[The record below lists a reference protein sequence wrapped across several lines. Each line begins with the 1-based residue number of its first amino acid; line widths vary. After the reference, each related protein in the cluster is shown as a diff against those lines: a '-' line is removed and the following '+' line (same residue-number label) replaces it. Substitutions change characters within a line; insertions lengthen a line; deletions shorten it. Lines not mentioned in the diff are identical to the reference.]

1 MWGHWNALTPCLH
14 KQSQA
19 LTSSDANDSQACI
32 FDLEGLEGVLPSFEV
47 INTSR
52 INRVEEGNRA
62 LQESSFSAHFR
73 VIPVPAD
80 GECFLRA
87 LQMHMHCGSID
98 QDFRDFRILFVF
110 MLERLMLDKDTRDTE
125 HFAAT
130 QEPKTKKDRIRAIL
144 SQETYKGAWFSMTAF
159 DMYCIDKLEGVM
171 NDTAGLAE
179 RRWVDAEFDTIS
191 MLQALNT
198 SLTLIIPAEDSSNKS
213 KYCVLNGDGGKFK
226 TRVGKIDTDFLMVHW
241 CHETFQHFDPV
252 YDTAAKKS
260 HSVTHEVIA
269 RFKTAVTKS
278 QMCQAYKARNWK
290 RLRLLAVKTLKLP
303 SSHIEEGTVHQ
314 TDLVWEFLL
323 GACNT
328 RKFGRL
334 SIGSMLEH
342 GNSDDPVECSLLR
355 SWYSTLDS
363 AMLTAAQRGDRKT
376 FDEMCKQHSRTN
388 YNSHDDYQKD
398 VDDVW
403 LSIKSV
409 ALPVLRNIALTL
421 PVKRMKVYRGLRFLN
436 RSKADEFLS
445 SSLRFPV
452 PTSFSSSIKIACKFA
467 LQSSQ
472 TEEICKSEKT
482 FYSMLLVCEAEEVVQ
497 APKPSRPEELEVW
510 VRDSCTWRVK
520 ARCKDVNCMAHCN
533 KMLNR
538 HEWKECW
545 RQVQIEGQDQIDIVL
560 LEGLPDAPSCLSRT
574 IAGYSDDSAGPA
586 KRLASTNDKKELHKH
601 SDSKS
606 SAKTAAKSPA
616 CRQTCG
622 ESRPAVPASDNLS
635 PKNGPDSKK
644 HALSLKSVSSEIP
657 QKKKQKVSERHFSL
671 KSVSDSLEKE
681 SSALNAS
688 DERCSGWRLNA
699 PSRQLRAEHV
709 RLGLSRFLDLKRTGK
724 MSGYNFIGWLDS
736 SGELVKDS
744 SPYSPHAPIYWEI
757 PESNEWFCFSTQA
770 LHETGV
776 KDAILPVDEWKR
788 LVDRFS
794 PSWRFLGF
802 VHEQSQR
809 CITHVPPPLF
819 RKTKVRLHTDFGQF
833 DVFACAL
840 KDTLTKECGALP
852 VGCKMRLV
860 PRPSKSFLEVC
871 SQMSTGLLE
880 YQHKNDVTTTF
891 TWQVQ
896 SDAPSDVKNSLKAW
910 NEGVSLNSEA
920 RRLIDRHASCAD
932 KNPHIWFCPP
942 DPNEV
947 KNNSW
952 NSVLEFYHQNLS
964 TTECWYDD
972 NHRRRRRLSMG
983 NVTHNTLPLMDYD
996 RDAVNA
1002 WLSEFPIVL
1011 RLKSSSP
1018 TRGFHLSCEVELQD
1032 EVFRQT
1038 YSISIRDLK
1047 RLTCYHR
1054 RASEIAAGAADFE
1067 TGYTLRNCFYI
1078 GKLLWNEKNNSTK
1091 MAILFRLFTKS
1102 SGRLNREGQE
1112 ILAFKLADFMH
1123 LPDSQSHSTG
1133 NWLTEHTSGKI
1144 GVSCGSFT
1152 DCEKFYA
1159 IRRERRLTKS
1169 LSGELEW
1176 KLSDFQRIAKRN
1188 GIKYLGKPI
1197 KEGRL
1202 HNSIPELEEWITKYD
1217 VRLPALLI
1225 HEWNEDHVPDQNALQ
1240 SLVWWKSDKAIPF
1253 QSRYGE
1259 VSDNLETMK
1268 KMQVWC

>member
-1 MWGHWNALTPCLH
+1 
-14 KQSQA
+14 
-19 LTSSDANDSQACI
+19 
-32 FDLEGLEGVLPSFEV
+32 
-47 INTSR
+47 
-52 INRVEEGNRA
+52 
-62 LQESSFSAHFR
+62 
-73 VIPVPAD
+73 
-80 GECFLRA
+80 
-87 LQMHMHCGSID
+87 
-98 QDFRDFRILFVF
+98 
-110 MLERLMLDKDTRDTE
+110 
-125 HFAAT
+125 
-130 QEPKTKKDRIRAIL
+130 
-144 SQETYKGAWFSMTAF
+144 
-159 DMYCIDKLEGVM
+159 
-171 NDTAGLAE
+171 
-179 RRWVDAEFDTIS
+179 
-191 MLQALNT
+191 
-198 SLTLIIPAEDSSNKS
+198 
-213 KYCVLNGDGGKFK
+213 
-226 TRVGKIDTDFLMVHW
+226 
-241 CHETFQHFDPV
+241 
-252 YDTAAKKS
+252 
-260 HSVTHEVIA
+260 
-269 RFKTAVTKS
+269 
-278 QMCQAYKARNWK
+278 
-290 RLRLLAVKTLKLP
+290 
-303 SSHIEEGTVHQ
+303 
-314 TDLVWEFLL
+314 
-323 GACNT
+323 
-328 RKFGRL
+328 
-334 SIGSMLEH
+334 MLEH

-355 SWYSTLDS
+355 SWYSTLDN
-363 AMLTAAQRGDRKT
+363 AMLTAAQRGDRNT
-376 FDEMCKQHSRTN
+376 FDEMCKQHSRIN
-388 YNSHDDYQKD
+388 YNSHINYQKD

-409 ALPVLRNIALTL
+409 ALPLLRNIASTL

-586 KRLASTNDKKELHKH
+586 KRSASTNDKKELHKH

-852 VGCKMRLV
+852 VGCKMRLI
-860 PRPSKSFLEVC
+860 PRPSL
-871 SQMSTGLLE
+871 GLLQKMQCHQNKHQR
-880 YQHKNDVTTTF
+880 YTTSTTANIIF
-891 TWQVQ
+891 SWQVQ
-896 SDAPSDVKNSLKAW
+896 SDAPSVVKDCLNAW
-910 NEGVSLNSEA
+910 NDGVALDIYA
-920 RRLIDRHASCAD
+920 RRLLDRHASCAD
-932 KNPHIWFCPP
+932 KNPNIWFCPP
-942 DPNEV
+942 SPERAV
-947 KNNSW
+947 RTSW
-952 NSVLEFYHQNLS
+952 GSLLEENHQTLS
-964 TTECWYDD
+964 RTDCWY
-972 NHRRRRRLSMG
+972 NHVHEKNIRLSMA
-983 NVTHNTLPLMDYD
+983 
-996 RDAVNA
+996 AVAHDTQKGITNNDINA
-1002 WLSEFPIVL
+1002 SLKDFPIL
-1011 RLKSSSP
+1011 LQMKPAFSDN
-1018 TRGFHLSCEVELQD
+1018 CQVELHNDLLQ
-1032 EVFRQT
+1032 QT
-1038 YSISIRDLK
+1038 HSISIRDLK
-1047 RLTCYHR
+1047 RLATYHKL
-1054 RASEIAAGAADFE
+1054 ASEIATMDTTEEPNSICNF
-1067 TGYTLRNCFYI
+1067 FYI
-1078 GKLLWNEKNNSTK
+1078 GTLLSHEEDPAKFLAKLAIVHRFLRNTSPGELRSHISTGLT
-1091 MAILFRLFTKS
+1091 I
-1102 SGRLNREGQE
+1102 
-1112 ILAFKLADFMH
+1112 KLADFMH
-1123 LPDSQSHSTG
+1123 VPDSQTDPSG
-1133 NWLTEHTSGKI
+1133 NWLIVFKSGRTSVRPHKSYVDCRQFYSVAYKRRKAAGEILFNYNGRFYQSINNFCDNYKGLKSNTSVGRARVVNTVFPTSAYLVI
-1144 GVSCGSFT
+1144 PGRNCKKYRYIT
-1152 DCEKFYA
+1152 DDGEQHDTKDVDGLESVAYLLKEKKPTGTHSLLVCCETLKRA
-1159 IRRERRLTKS
+1159 ATSALVHSKRRKTK
-1169 LSGELEW
+1169 
-1176 KLSDFQRIAKRN
+1176 
-1188 GIKYLGKPI
+1188 
-1197 KEGRL
+1197 
-1202 HNSIPELEEWITKYD
+1202 
-1217 VRLPALLI
+1217 
-1225 HEWNEDHVPDQNALQ
+1225 
-1240 SLVWWKSDKAIPF
+1240 
-1253 QSRYGE
+1253 
-1259 VSDNLETMK
+1259 
-1268 KMQVWC
+1268 